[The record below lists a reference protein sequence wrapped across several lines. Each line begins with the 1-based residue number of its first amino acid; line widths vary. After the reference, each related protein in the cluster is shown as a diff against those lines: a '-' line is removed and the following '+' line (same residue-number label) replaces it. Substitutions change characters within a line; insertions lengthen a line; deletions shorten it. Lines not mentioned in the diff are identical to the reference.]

1 MLSACRLLI
10 VQLHQWSKQC
20 PAVAAIMCG
29 IWALLGL
36 SDEDVR
42 KRCVECFKICH
53 RGPDACR
60 IETIPDIP
68 DSCLGFQRLRINGL
82 VKGMQPMRLFVLP
95 HIWLLYNGEIYNAF
109 TLRDQYDFHFD
120 TQCDGEIIIH
130 LYERFGAETMARM
143 LDGVFAF
150 IVVDTKK
157 NQVHLGRDIFGV
169 RPMFTFNC
177 KGKASRDASILGTL
191 LHCALEQLW
200 SRNVYMRGCSTSII
214 LCRFVCRSTW
224 NML

>member
-1 MLSACRLLI
+1 
-10 VQLHQWSKQC
+10 
-20 PAVAAIMCG
+20 MCG

-42 KRCVECFKICH
+42 KRCAECFNICH
-53 RGPDACR
+53 RGPDASR

-68 DSCLGFQRLRINGL
+68 NSCLGFQRLRINGL
-82 VKGMQPMRLFVLP
+82 VKGMQPMRLFALP

-109 TLRDQYDFHFD
+109 TMRDQYGFQLD
-120 TQCDGEIIIH
+120 TECDGEIIIH

-169 RPMFTFNC
+169 RPMFTFNSQ
-177 KGKASRDASILGTL
+177 GKVKQKTSHGCCIVVI
-191 LHCALEQLW
+191 LEQLW
-200 SRNVYMRGCSTSII
+200 S
-214 LCRFVCRSTW
+214 
-224 NML
+224 